1 MNNHSTAAISV
12 QTEVKKQTGG
22 LKELGIN
29 PDAQGLQKLLW
40 TEIEI
45 KLRMFLKSTIEEML
59 NAELSARVGAGYYE
73 RSSKRR
79 TYRNGSYDRRLG
91 TLYGTVGLDV
101 PRPRKDSFE
110 YHLFDQYARRG
121 GSIDQAIGTLFMNGV
136 STRKLARIV
145 KDVIGVDLSS
155 STVSRIE
162 ATIGNEDLKSFQ
174 EKELSDEYRF
184 IFLDGISLKTRHISV
199 ERDMML
205 AAVGLRAD
213 GTKEIIGAR
222 LAKSE
227 SEKEWSTF
235 CADMKGR
242 GLKGK
247 AIEAIIIDG
256 NAGLKAALKSIYP
269 FKPIQRCI
277 AHKMRNVAVKI
288 RRTNQAACLKGAK
301 TIWASQSRTEA
312 IRRFKAW
319 KEQWDVHEEGAVRI
333 LEKDLDECL
342 TYFQFPK
349 ELWKKIRTTNIIERT
364 FREVRRRTR
373 PMSIALQPKATERL
387 FTSISKNL
395 NHNWSQ
401 NTLKQF
407 TQST

>member
-1 MNNHSTAAISV
+1 MNNHSTATISV
-12 QTEVKKQTGG
+12 HTGVKAKTGG
-22 LKELGIN
+22 LKDLGIN
-29 PDAQGLQKLLW
+29 PDPHGLQKLLW

-45 KLRMFLKSTIEEML
+45 KLRAFLKSTIEEML
-59 NAELSARVGAGYYE
+59 NTELDARVGADYYE
-73 RSSKRR
+73 RSSHRR
-79 TYRNGSYDRRLG
+79 TYRNGHYDRRLG

-101 PRPRKDSFE
+101 PRLREGSIE

-145 KDVIGVDLSS
+145 KDAIGVNVSS

-162 ATIGNEDLKSFQ
+162 TVLGNEDLKSFQ
-174 EKELSDEYRF
+174 EKELSDEYQF

-205 AAVGLRAD
+205 AAVGLKKD

-222 LAKSE
+222 LVHSE
-227 SEKEWSTF
+227 SEKDWTAF

-247 AIEAIIIDG
+247 TLEMCIIDG
-256 NAGLKAALKSIYP
+256 NAGLKAALKAIYP

-288 RRTNQAACLKGAK
+288 RRANQASCLKGAK
-301 TIWASQSRTEA
+301 AIWASPSRTEA

-319 KEQWDVHEEGAVRI
+319 KEQWETYEESAVHI

-342 TYFQFPK
+342 TYFQFSK

-364 FREVRRRTR
+364 FREIRRRTR

-395 NHNWSQ
+395 NSSWSQ
-401 NTLKQF
+401 NAL
-407 TQST
+407 

>member
-12 QTEVKKQTGG
+12 HTGVKTKARG
-22 LKELGIN
+22 LKDLGIN
-29 PDAQGLQKLLW
+29 PDPQGLQKLLW

-45 KLRMFLKSTIEEML
+45 KLRAFLKSIIEEML
-59 NAELSARVGAGYYE
+59 NAELDARVGADYYE
-73 RSSKRR
+73 RSSRRR
-79 TYRNGSYDRRLG
+79 TYRNGHYDRSLG
-91 TLYGTVGLDV
+91 TMHGTVGLDV
-101 PRPRKDSFE
+101 PRIRKGSIE

-121 GSIDQAIGTLFMNGV
+121 GSIDAAIGTLFMNGI

-145 KDVIGVDLSS
+145 KDVIGVNVSS
-155 STVSRIE
+155 STVSHIE
-162 ATIGNEDLKSFQ
+162 TVLGNEDLKSFQ
-174 EKELSDEYRF
+174 EKELSDEYQF

-205 AAVGLRAD
+205 AAVGLKAN
-213 GTKEIIGAR
+213 GAKEIIGAR

-227 SEKEWSTF
+227 SEKEWTAF
-235 CADMKGR
+235 IADMKGR

-247 AIEAIIIDG
+247 ALEMCVIDG
-256 NAGLKAALKSIYP
+256 NAGLKAALKAIYP

-288 RRTNQAACLKGAK
+288 KRAHQTACLSGAK
-301 TIWASQSRTEA
+301 TIWASPSRTEA

-319 KEQWDVHEEGAVRI
+319 KEQWETYEEGAVHI

-342 TYFQFPK
+342 TYFQFSK

-364 FREVRRRTR
+364 FREIRRRTR

-395 NHNWSQ
+395 NSSWIQ
-401 NTLKQF
+401 NAL
-407 TQST
+407 